1 MPTQTTTRKEFST
14 SKMKEAVKSETDKR
28 CSKEAADSLGEK
40 LTGFLQERSQEALE
54 LAQARGRKTV
64 RATDIESTRD
74 ETPSGYQFEL
84 PSAPLERIIR
94 SAGAE
99 RVSEDAVEELKREA
113 VAYVKETAFKMNSM
127 ANHANRS
134 TVKESDLEMALR
146 GEE

>member
-28 CSKEAADSLGEK
+28 CSKEAADSLGESV
-40 LTGFLQERSQEALE
+40 TEVLQGRSQEALE
-54 LAQARGRKTV
+54 LAQARGRKTL
-64 RATDIESTRD
+64 RATDVEDTRD
-74 ETPSGYQFEL
+74 ETPSGYGFEL
-84 PSAPLERIIR
+84 PNAPVERIMR
-94 SAGAE
+94 EAGAE

-113 VAYVKETAFKMNSM
+113 VAYVKEKAVEMNSM